1 MTNSSYSS
9 SILFMSVLIL
19 FCLSFSSENKLKAE
33 TKTSETPLNN
43 YLDKVVTFK
52 SVFNTENVMTAVS
65 TSFAVGVQEG
75 PDSKRAK
82 HIHISRTP
90 TQFIIRRALNGEDG
104 YVSIESVQF
113 ENYFMRHTRDKF
125 IEFLNKDSNTD
136 SKDDASFRI
145 VPARNGDS
153 NAVSFESFNFPGHF
167 ITLSTKSKSGFGKCK
182 LINGD
187 DSAFKKV
194 HFSWIIVA

>member
-19 FCLSFSSENKLKAE
+19 CCLSFSSENKLKAE
-33 TKTSETPLNN
+33 TKTSQTPLKN

-52 SVFNTENVMTAVS
+52 SVFNTENVMTDV
-65 TSFAVGVQEG
+65 TSSFVGVQEG

-82 HIHISRTP
+82 HQYIPRTP
-90 TQFIIRRALNGEDG
+90 TQFIIRRALNGQDG
-104 YVSIESVQF
+104 YVSIESVKF

-145 VPARNGDS
+145 VPGRNGAS

-167 ITLSTKSKSGFGKCK
+167 ITLSTKSRSGFGKCK
-182 LINGD
+182 LIKGD
-187 DSAFKKV
+187 DSAFKKE